1 MLVGYPTRTEW
12 IESYNSLGTRNVLK
26 SGLNYFDKLL
36 KSWNIS
42 EKEFFEQAKKIDEH
56 EVLLILDRIKNYLE
70 KGLAHKTGKVYF
82 SVITTW
88 FRINGMR
95 LDDKI
100 IQKRIRWNKPLK
112 EMKQIPDRATIQK
125 FIDISPLKYKVFFY
139 MAIATGARQSE
150 ILGLKVKDIDFRQKV
165 PTVHFEAIN
174 TKTKQERYSFLTP
187 EASEIL
193 QRYIEGKSY
202 DSKIFTIH
210 RISLQKHFD
219 RCRERLGLVE
229 RYATKTH
236 KISIHR
242 LRAYTKRELSKAV
255 GDDMA
260 HVILGH
266 AEGLATYDADNLEG
280 MMLDYEKAIPGLTI
294 GIHAKDKAR
303 MTNQEEKI
311 KLMAQE
317 IELLKRKIN
326 HNDDEPNELEDK

>member
-1 MLVGYPTRTEW
+1 MLIGYPTRSEW
-12 IESYNSLGTRNVLK
+12 IESYNMAGTRNVLT
-26 SGLNYFDKLL
+26 SGLKHFDKLL
-36 KSWNIS
+36 KSWNVT
-42 EKEFFEQAKKIDEH
+42 EKEFFEQTKKIDEH

-70 KGLAHKTGKVYF
+70 KGFAPNTGKSYF
-82 SVITTW
+82 SVMLSW

-112 EMKQIPDRATIQK
+112 EIKQIPDRSTIQNI
-125 FIDISPLKYKVFFY
+125 IDISPLKYKVFFY

-150 ILGLKVKDIDFRQKV
+150 ILGLKIKDIDFRQKI
-165 PTVHFEAIN
+165 PTVHFEAAN

-193 QRYIEGKSY
+193 ARYIEGKNY

-219 RCRERLGLVE
+219 RCRERLGLLD
-229 RYATKTH
+229 RYTTGTH
-236 KISIHR
+236 KISLHR
-242 LRAYTKRELSKAV
+242 FRAYTKRELSKAV
-255 GDDMA
+255 GDDMG

-266 AEGLATYDADNLEG
+266 ADGLATYDADNLEG

-294 GIHAKDKAR
+294 GIHAKDRAQK
-303 MTNQEEKI
+303 QEQDEKI

-326 HNDDEPNELEDK
+326 HEDDEIHDLDDK